1 MLRFWRK
8 KKAMEEE
15 KDIAKET
22 EETPATGA
30 QPETAQTPAN
40 PPEQETQE
48 KAEKPGAEETPDKP
62 ETPKNPEKPEKP
74 AGPDWKDMYA
84 RLLADF
90 DNFKKRTARDRED
103 SYRFAEADIL
113 GDVLPSV
120 DNLALALEKAEDKE
134 NAFVKGVSLVYDSL
148 LKALK
153 DHGAEPFDSIGK
165 ELDTAKMEAIATL
178 PSEEFDEGKV
188 SNEVKKGWMLKDKVL
203 RAAQVVVSSGKAS
216 NG

>member
-1 MLRFWRK
+1 MLRFWRKK

-48 KAEKPGAEETPDKP
+48 KAEKPRAEETPKNP
-62 ETPKNPEKPEKP
+62 EKPEKPEKP

-178 PSEEFDEGKV
+178 PSDEFDEGKV

>member
-1 MLRFWRK
+1 
-8 KKAMEEE
+8 MEEE

-48 KAEKPGAEETPDKP
+48 KAEKPGAEETPDKL
-62 ETPKNPEKPEKP
+62 ETPKKPEKP

-103 SYRFAEADIL
+103 SYRYAEADIL

>member
-8 KKAMEEE
+8 KKMEEE
-15 KDIAKET
+15 KDIAS
-22 EETPATGA
+22 ETPEA
-30 QPETAQTPAN
+30 QA
-40 PPEQETQE
+40 
-48 KAEKPGAEETPDKP
+48 GAEAAAEPDNP
-62 ETPKNPEKPEKP
+62 ETPENPDNPEVPETPEAPAKP

-113 GDVLPSV
+113 GDILPAV
-120 DNLALALEKAEDKE
+120 DNLALALDKAEDKE

-153 DHGAEPFDSIGK
+153 DHGAEPFDSIGS
-165 ELDTAKMEAIATL
+165 ELDTEKMEAIATL
-178 PSEEFDEGKV
+178 PSEQFEEGKV
-188 SNEVKKGWMLKDKVL
+188 SNEVKKGWMLKGKVL
-203 RAAQVVVSSGKAS
+203 RAAQVVVSSGKAAA

>member
-1 MLRFWRK
+1 MLRFWRKK

-48 KAEKPGAEETPDKP
+48 KAEKPGAEETPEK
-62 ETPKNPEKPEKP
+62 PEKPEKSEKP

-134 NAFVKGVSLVYDSL
+134 NAFVKGVSLVYDTL

>member
-1 MLRFWRK
+1 MLRFWRKK

-48 KAEKPGAEETPDKP
+48 KAEKPGTEETPDKP
-62 ETPKNPEKPEKP
+62 ETPKKPEKP

>member
-1 MLRFWRK
+1 MLRFWRKK

-48 KAEKPGAEETPDKP
+48 KAEKPRAEETPKNP
-62 ETPKNPEKPEKP
+62 EKPEKPEKP